1 MTVTKN
7 TTKKQLS
14 AYWISTGLLTF
25 GMLSGGIAQLLHA
38 KWNVGGMVHLGYP
51 LYFMTIIGTWK
62 ILGVATLLVPGYRLL
77 KEWAYAGFF
86 FLMTGAVVSHLAS
99 GDRITQ
105 VVAQSIFVVLITLS
119 WKLRPAKRKFSIRF
133 NS

>member
-1 MTVTKN
+1 MTVTNK
-7 TTKKQLS
+7 TTRNRLS

-25 GMLSGGIAQLLHA
+25 GMLSGGIAQLLRV
-38 KWNVGGMVHLGYP
+38 KWNVEGMVHLGYP

-62 ILGVATLLVPGYRLL
+62 ILGVVALLAPGFRQV

-86 FLMTGAVVSHLAS
+86 FLMTGAVISHLAS

-105 VVAQSIFVVLITLS
+105 VIAQSIFVILIVLS
-119 WKLRPAKRKFSIRF
+119 WKLRPATRKVSAHF